1 MHRLRDV
8 FNTALRVAVCAA
20 AAATMALWSPA
31 AKAETYP
38 SKPIRIIVP
47 YPAGAAGDILARL
60 FGEYASTKLGQPII
74 IDNRPGG
81 AGIAA
86 TDAVAKAAPDGYT
99 LLLTGP
105 NHVTNVGLY
114 ASLPYDPVKDFVFI
128 SVIGTDYTILMTNPK
143 SGFSSAQDLITKAK
157 AKPNSIN
164 FSSSGIGTGGHLSM
178 ELFMHAAGIKLV
190 HIPYRGATPAL
201 TDTVSGQVPLNVTAY
216 AAAAQYLKSGRL
228 KALAIASPERI
239 APLPDTPTGA
249 EIGLPEF
256 VAATWFGLSAPA
268 GTPPDIVNLLAKQVA
283 DAVATPKLQDRMAQT
298 GTKPGGGG
306 PAEFTA
312 LIQSELKRW
321 PPLIREVGIKAE

>member
-1 MHRLRDV
+1 MHRLFAV
-8 FNTALRVAVCAA
+8 LKTAARVAACAA
-20 AAATMALWSPA
+20 ITMMVALWSPD
-31 AKAETYP
+31 AKAQTYP
-38 SKPIRIIVP
+38 SKAIRLVVP

-60 FGEYASTKLGQPII
+60 FGEYASAKLGQPII
-74 IDNRPGG
+74 VDNRPGG

-114 ASLPYDPVKDFVFI
+114 ASLPYDPAKDFVFI
-128 SVIGTDYTILMTNPK
+128 SVIGTDYTILMANPK
-143 SGFSSAQDLITKAK
+143 SGFSSAQDLIAKAK

-216 AAAAQYLKSGRL
+216 APAMEYLQERAAQGAGHRQPGTHRAAARHADRRGTRAQGVCRRHLVRPFGAGWHAARHRQSASQAGGRRGGD
-228 KALAIASPERI
+228 PE
-239 APLPDTPTGA
+239 AAGPHGA
-249 EIGLPEF
+249 NGH
-256 VAATWFGLSAPA
+256 
-268 GTPPDIVNLLAKQVA
+268 
-283 DAVATPKLQDRMAQT
+283 
-298 GTKPGGGG
+298 
-306 PAEFTA
+306 
-312 LIQSELKRW
+312 
-321 PPLIREVGIKAE
+321 